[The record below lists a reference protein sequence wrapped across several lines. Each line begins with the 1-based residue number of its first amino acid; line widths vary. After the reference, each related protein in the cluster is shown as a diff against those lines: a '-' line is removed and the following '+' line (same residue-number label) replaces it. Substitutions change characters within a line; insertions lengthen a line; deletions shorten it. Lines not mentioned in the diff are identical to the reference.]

1 MLKVEYDIKM
11 ELVHRYQTVNIIL
24 MIKQLKTINR
34 TEVAVQKLY
43 HSKAIKAHYR

>member
-1 MLKVEYDIKM
+1 MLKVEYDIKNGTCSPIPDG
-11 ELVHRYQTVNIIL
+11 EHYIV
-24 MIKQLKTINR
+24 IKQLKTINR